1 MADQKYPPLPEGF
14 VLERPGNAAPAGMP
28 PLPPGFELMQSA
40 GPSPSGHPSFEEGQA
55 LLNAEEQQQR
65 MQGASGTIGATL
77 TGLAEGVPIAGPALL
92 GAGQRGAAIAST
104 VMNGGTYDENL
115 KQAQDITQQAQD
127 SHPWVTTGA
136 NVAGGIAALAP
147 VASTALGARALGVTG
162 ETLLG
167 RTAASALSGTGI
179 GAADAAARTGGD
191 LTDTAKGALTGLLFG
206 VAAPTAGALI
216 GAGTRK
222 ALDWVRS
229 PGRGVERNLATSLA
243 ADGFDDAAARAR
255 LAELGPE
262 GMIADLGDNLRGD
275 LSAVTTM
282 PGRGQTVGRNALS
295 ARDAG
300 AGQRITAGA
309 NASLGNAGDI
319 IADRAAYVQ
328 QRADAAQ
335 PLYDRAY
342 AVPLQKTEAM
352 DNVLKTPAGQ
362 KALRSAQR
370 TAQNEG
376 LPIDPAKLDVRGLD
390 LVKREIDDQISVAQR
405 AGKKNEARVL
415 TTMKNKL
422 IEGAPGEYKEALKA
436 FSGPSGMIDA
446 LDNGRSVFQR
456 GVHPGEVSAEIK
468 ALSGADRDAYLQGAR
483 SALDEVMMNAR
494 NDGGAARAMFEKGAN
509 KAKLYSL
516 LGPDEAK
523 RFLTALDRENTFA
536 GTSYA
541 ATGNSVTAGRQAAQQ
556 RWGSQQGA
564 KGPVQAALNM
574 NFGDAV
580 AAMGGK
586 LNQVQNE
593 AAMAARRGRAADILT
608 AMGPDAA
615 AQLQNLSFL
624 QRLQAQN
631 NAAGAGAGTAS
642 QLGALSAS
650 PSFLQSLR
658 DGQR

>member
-1 MADQKYPPLPEGF
+1 MANPWDNDPIKTPAQ
-14 VLERPGNAAPAGMP
+14 AAPWEADP
-28 PLPPGFELMQSA
+28 IKRPAAPR
-40 GPSPSGHPSFEEGQA
+40 SPAGHPSFEEGQA
-55 LLNAEEQQQR
+55 LLARQER
-65 MQGASGTIGATL
+65 MEGANGAIGATL
-77 TGLAEGVPIAGPALL
+77 TGLADGVPIAGPALL
-92 GAGQRGAAIAST
+92 GAGQRGAALAAT
-104 VMNGGTYDENL
+104 VMNHGTTYDQNL
-115 KQAQDITQQAQD
+115 SEAQGITQQAQD
-127 SHPWVTTGA
+127 AHPWVTTGA
-136 NVAGGIAALAP
+136 NVAGGVASMLP

-162 ETLLG
+162 ETLAG
-167 RTAASALSGTGI
+167 RLAASTISGGVI
-179 GAADAAARTGGD
+179 GGTDAAARHDGD
-191 LTDTAKGALTGLLFG
+191 LNEIAWGAGKGAAFG
-206 VAAPTAGALI
+206 FGAPIAGAAI

-222 ALDWVRS
+222 FLDWVRS
-229 PGRGVERNLATSLA
+229 PGKGVERNLATSLA
-243 ADGFDDAAARAR
+243 ADGLDDAAARAR
-255 LAELGPE
+255 LTELGPE

-300 AGQRITAGA
+300 AGQRITADA

-335 PLYDRAY
+335 PLYNRAY
-342 AVPLQKTEAM
+342 SVPLQKTEAM

-376 LPIDPAKLDVRGLD
+376 LPIDPATLDVRGLD

-422 IEGAPGEYKEALKA
+422 IEGAPDEYKEALKA

-456 GVHPGEVSAEIK
+456 SVHPGEVSAEVK

-556 RWGSQQGA
+556 RWGSQQGGE
-564 KGPVQAALNM
+564 GPLRAALNM

-580 AAMGGK
+580 SAMGGK

-593 AAMAARRGRAADILT
+593 AAMAAQRGRAADILT

-624 QRLQAQN
+624 RRMQQQN
-631 NAAGAGAGTAS
+631 ASIASGAGTAA
-642 QLGALSAS
+642 QVGTIAG
-650 PSFLQSLR
+650 PQSFLQSLR
-658 DGQR
+658 ERR

>member
-14 VLERPGNAAPAGMP
+14 VLEQPGNTGPAGMP
-28 PLPPGFELMQSA
+28 PLPPGFELMPSA
-40 GPSPSGHPSFEEGQA
+40 GPSPAGHPSFEEGQA

-77 TGLAEGVPIAGPALL
+77 TGLADGVPIAGPALL

-127 SHPWVTTGA
+127 AHPWMTTGA
-136 NVAGGIAALAP
+136 KLTSGVASLAP
-147 VASTALGARALGVTG
+147 VASTALGARALGITG
-162 ETLLG
+162 ETLGG
-167 RTAASALSGTGI
+167 RTVAGMLSGGAI
-179 GAADAAARTGGD
+179 GGSDAAARSGGD
-191 LTDTAKGALTGLLFG
+191 LTETGKGLALGTLFG
-206 VAAPTAGALI
+206 GIAPAAGAAI

-222 ALDWVRS
+222 ILDWVRS
-229 PGRGVERNLATSLA
+229 PGKGVERNLATSLA
-243 ADGFDDAAARAR
+243 ADALDDAAARAR
-255 LAELGPE
+255 LTELGPE

-282 PGRGQTVGRNALS
+282 PGRGQTVGRSALS
-295 ARDAG
+295 TRDAG
-300 AGQRITAGA
+300 AGQRITADA

-362 KALRSAQR
+362 KAFRSAQR

-456 GVHPGEVSAEIK
+456 SVHPGEVAAEIK

-516 LGPDEAK
+516 LGNDEAK
-523 RFLTALDRENTFA
+523 RFITALDRETTFA

-556 RWGSQQGA
+556 RWGSQQGGE
-564 KGPVQAALNM
+564 GPLRAALNM

-580 AAMGGK
+580 AALGGK

-593 AAMAARRGRAADILT
+593 AAMAAQRGRAADILT
-608 AMGPDAA
+608 ARGPAA
-615 AQLQNLSFL
+615 ADQLQSLSWL
-624 QRLQAQN
+624 RRLQAQN
-631 NAAGAGAGTAS
+631 AAIGGGAGTAT
-642 QLGALSAS
+642 QVLGLSAS
-650 PSFLQSLR
+650 PGFLQSLR
-658 DGQR
+658 EPR

>member
-1 MADQKYPPLPEGF
+1 MANPWDNDPIKTPAQ
-14 VLERPGNAAPAGMP
+14 AAPWETDPIKRPAAP
-28 PLPPGFELMQSA
+28 R
-40 GPSPSGHPSFEEGQA
+40 SPAGHPSFEEGQA
-55 LLNAEEQQQR
+55 LLARQER
-65 MQGASGTIGATL
+65 MEGANGAIGATL
-77 TGLAEGVPIAGPALL
+77 TGLADGVPIAGPALL
-92 GAGQRGAAIAST
+92 GAGQRGAALAAT
-104 VMNGGTYDENL
+104 VMNPGTTYDQNL
-115 KQAQDITQQAQD
+115 SEAQGITQQAQD
-127 SHPWVTTGA
+127 AHPWVTTGA
-136 NVAGGIAALAP
+136 NVAGGVASMLP

-162 ETLLG
+162 ETLAG
-167 RTAASALSGTGI
+167 RLAASTISGGVI
-179 GAADAAARTGGD
+179 GGTDAAARHDGD
-191 LTDTAKGALTGLLFG
+191 LNEIAWGAGKGAAFG
-206 VAAPTAGALI
+206 FGAPIAGAAI

-222 ALDWVRS
+222 FLDWVRS
-229 PGRGVERNLATSLA
+229 PGKGVERNLATSLA
-243 ADGFDDAAARAR
+243 ADGLDDAAARAR

-282 PGRGQTVGRNALS
+282 PGRGQTVGRNALR

-300 AGQRITAGA
+300 AGQRITADA

-422 IEGAPGEYKEALKA
+422 IEGAPDEYKEALKA

-456 GVHPGEVSAEIK
+456 SVHPGEVSAEVK

-556 RWGSQQGA
+556 RWGSQQGGE
-564 KGPVQAALNM
+564 GPLRAALNM

-580 AAMGGK
+580 SAMGGK

-593 AAMAARRGRAADILT
+593 AAMAAQRGRAADILT

-624 QRLQAQN
+624 QRMQQQN
-631 NAAGAGAGTAS
+631 ASIASGAGTAA
-642 QLGALSAS
+642 QVGTIAG
-650 PSFLQSLR
+650 PQSFLQSLR
-658 DGQR
+658 ERR